1 MPMNTSPTAA
11 AAMIWFVRIVMSE
24 YKNIVVLT
32 MSPVKNTVQINIE
45 IRRWINSD
53 ICSPRFVRVIG

>member
-1 MPMNTSPTAA
+1 MIRKQPSKNRLISPMLMNTSPTAA
-11 AAMIWFVRIVMSE
+11 AAMIWFVRIVISE

-45 IRRWINSD
+45 IRR
-53 ICSPRFVRVIG
+53 